1 MLSLFFLLTGA
12 LPPGT
17 DLRFQTSPVIG
28 VRGWPGCPIELCP
41 PGWLQTLMIVAAV
54 VGVLAAWAGVGVT
67 VLVFLWN
74 QQNKRIDHLREDVKE
89 LRAEHRADN
98 KALNEK
104 VDHLRDEVKD
114 LPLKIM
120 EMLRKAPH

>member
-1 MLSLFFLLTGA
+1 MPA
-12 LPPGT
+12 I
-17 DLRFQTSPVIG
+17 FQM
-28 VRGWPGCPIELCP
+28 
-41 PGWLQTLMIVAAV
+41 LMIVAAV

-98 KALNEK
+98 KVLNEK
-104 VDHLRDEVKD
+104 VDHLRDEVKG

>member
-1 MLSLFFLLTGA
+1 MEWLGLLVQPAVILGGGA
-12 LPPGT
+12 L
-17 DLRFQTSPVIG
+17 
-28 VRGWPGCPIELCP
+28 
-41 PGWLQTLMIVAAV
+41 
-54 VGVLAAWAGVGVT
+54 
-67 VLVFLWN
+67 FLN
-74 QQNKRIDHLREDVKE
+74 QLNKRIDDQNKRIDDLREDVKE

-104 VDHLRDEVKD
+104 VDDLRGEVKG